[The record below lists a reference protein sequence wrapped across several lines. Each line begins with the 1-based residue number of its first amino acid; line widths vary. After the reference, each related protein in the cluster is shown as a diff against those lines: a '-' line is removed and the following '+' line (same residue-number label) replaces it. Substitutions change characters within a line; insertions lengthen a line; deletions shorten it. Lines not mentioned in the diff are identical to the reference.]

1 MNNSELTLDQLSE
14 VAGGAPHYTD
24 WGGTRFMSRAIVHPE
39 FRTGLHDS
47 VHFFRGKR
55 ARRLETR
62 IGGSADPGGDD
73 I

>member
-1 MNNSELTLDQLSE
+1 
-14 VAGGAPHYTD
+14 
-24 WGGTRFMSRAIVHPE
+24 MSRAIVHPE
-39 FRTGLHDS
+39 FRTGYMTVSIALE
-47 VHFFRGKR
+47 GKP